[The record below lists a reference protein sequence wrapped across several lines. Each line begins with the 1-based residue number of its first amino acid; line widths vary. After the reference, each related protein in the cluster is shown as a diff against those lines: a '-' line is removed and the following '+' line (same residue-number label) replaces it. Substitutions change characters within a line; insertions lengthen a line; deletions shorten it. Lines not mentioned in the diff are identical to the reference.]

1 MADLFEAA
9 GLTPHAP
16 SPLADR
22 LRPQTLGEVV
32 GQDHLLGEDGPI
44 GRMAQAHRLA
54 SMILWGP
61 PGTGKTTIARLLA
74 KAAGYEFQ
82 QLSAVFT
89 GVADLKKAFEQ
100 ARARRLAG
108 QSTLLFVDEI
118 HRFNRAQQDGFLPFV
133 EEGIVTLVGATT
145 ENPSFEL
152 NGALLSRCQVFVLK
166 RLDDEALT
174 TLLAKAEAFEGRA
187 LPLEPEARQALVAL
201 ADGDGRYLLT
211 LAETLFNIGTAK
223 ALSTK
228 APSCRSAARPMT
240 RTGRST
246 TTSSP
251 PSISRSAA
259 QTRTPPSTGWPAC
272 WGAGRTRSIWP
283 GA

>member
-9 GLTPHAP
+9 GLTPQAP

-22 LRPQTLGEVV
+22 LRPQRLDEVV
-32 GQDHLLGEDGPI
+32 GQDHLLGPNGPI
-44 GRMAQAHRLA
+44 RRMAEARRLA

-82 QLSAVFT
+82 QLSAVFS
-89 GVADLKKAFEQ
+89 GVADLKKAFEA
-100 ARARRLAG
+100 ARVRRMAG

-166 RLDDEALT
+166 RLDETALE
-174 TLLAKAEAFEGRA
+174 TLIKKAEVFEGGP
-187 LPLEPEARQALVAL
+187 LPLQPDARAALVAL

-211 LAETLFNIGTAK
+211 LIETLFNIGTAK
-223 ALSTK
+223 PLTTK
-228 APSCRSAARPMT
+228 DL
-240 RTGRST
+240 G
-246 TTSSP
+246 
-251 PSISRSAA
+251 
-259 QTRTPPSTGWPAC
+259 Q
-272 WGAGRTRSIWP
+272 
-283 GA
+283 